1 MDVMMMPIDTQGVAC
16 TACIAWHFMNQPAF
30 QKGFQ
35 GTVNRYAVVFTI
47 GHGLNVCLRNSR
59 ILFHKYG
66 NDINPALGDSEGVI
80 F

>member
-1 MDVMMMPIDTQGVAC
+1 MMPISTQGVAC
-16 TACIAWHFMNQPAF
+16 FARIAWHFMDQPAF

-59 ILFHKYG
+59 ILLHKHA
-66 NDINPALGDSEGVI
+66 NDIDPAPGDSKGVI